1 MILWLASYPKAGNTL
16 LRSILTALIYTED
29 GGVDFNKLLHIE
41 NYPPFRYLEK
51 FTNKFNNI
59 AEVYKVSLE
68 LQKHINRNKTLKIF
82 KTHSSN
88 CVINGN
94 PFTNKQ
100 NTIGAIYVV
109 RDPRDVL
116 ISSSSY
122 FNTSFE
128 EAKNIMFR
136 KKTIITNVE
145 NHKPIHT
152 LVGSWSDNYNSWVKN
167 NKNVLLIKYE
177 DLVSNKEHEVFRII
191 NFINTFK
198 KFHPDEKKIK
208 NAIKSSSFESM
219 SNMEKKGLFKE
230 SSKDNRGENITFFR
244 SGKAGSWK
252 EKSINNM
259 ILKNIIKD
267 VEKIFYNEMKE
278 LGYFN

>member
-1 MILWLASYPKAGNTL
+1 M
-16 LRSILTALIYTED
+16 
-29 GGVDFNKLLHIE
+29 
-41 NYPPFRYLEK
+41 
-51 FTNKFNNI
+51 
-59 AEVYKVSLE
+59 
-68 LQKHINRNKTLKIF
+68 
-82 KTHSSN
+82 
-88 CVINGN
+88 
-94 PFTNKQ
+94 
-100 NTIGAIYVV
+100 
-109 RDPRDVL
+109 
-116 ISSSSY
+116 
-122 FNTSFE
+122 
-128 EAKNIMFR
+128 
-136 KKTIITNVE
+136 
-145 NHKPIHT
+145 
-152 LVGSWSDNYNSWVKN
+152 GSWSDNYNSWVKN

-230 SSKDNRGENITFFR
+230 SSKDNGGENITFFR